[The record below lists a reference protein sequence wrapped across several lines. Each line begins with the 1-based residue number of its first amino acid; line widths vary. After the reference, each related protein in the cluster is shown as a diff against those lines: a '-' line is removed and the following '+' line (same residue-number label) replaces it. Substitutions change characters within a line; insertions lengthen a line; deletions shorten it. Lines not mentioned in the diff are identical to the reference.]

1 MWARKRFNMGTLI
14 FFETC
19 PKCLPETIK
28 LQSPNEATLQIESLQ
43 QSLEAL
49 TSTALNMSRDI
60 RRLQTELQ
68 FIMMDIEENDS
79 TSNLDTD
86 TFNYLCNKL
95 TMSLEEKIHLMM
107 NSSRDEPPTMLEQIS
122 ELHADMLEQLK
133 RQQEGNT
140 KTESVSIYAL
150 IDVLKQLDQLV
161 DDAKSE
167 TLSLQEYEFPEFRES
182 VNKLRA
188 DLEDTKHI
196 LEDIPH
202 ASWLSHDVCSL
213 SDRYLLLLQ
222 DMNRKH
228 NACGESEAMQQRIE
242 EMERQHAAEVEALR
256 AQLNA
261 FMNTTVA
268 ANVIAVEAVA
278 SAVDDGGNAK
288 PRQQESTIPPC
299 TPLPAP
305 VAQVQVVGPL
315 PMNRHCSVV
324 TVEAERVIPVVN
336 LVDERHCTSAFRESD
351 TAHRLGDLANVPETH
366 FVRTNST
373 DPSLRSNATMSLR
386 TNAEI
391 SAGNHTSTRNHTMTL
406 SQQPSLILSEMIA
419 LENLDRLLENVTD
432 PWTDILHIMKDHP
445 SSPLIQATALENI
458 ACLTQEPTTSSSMEQ
473 RHLEEN
479 RRKICYAGGID
490 LILKALR
497 QFPRNDNVQK
507 HGLRAIGTVSKRNKE
522 NAVKFGEKGAI
533 ELVEKGMRQFADH
546 IYIQRNGLFTLG
558 ILVFNIYH
566 HKTKIRDSDGIA
578 FIMSNMQKFRN
589 DDQIQRHGLSCLA
602 NLISNHVEN
611 RSLFSEMGGADIIL
625 SAMKRFPQDVMV
637 QDVACWAIAFLA
649 KSPEGHME
657 LRRKGAATAVLKAMS
672 VIGNQSNSASKALC
686 GLESREE
693 QNQEFET

>member
-1 MWARKRFNMGTLI
+1 
-14 FFETC
+14 
-19 PKCLPETIK
+19 
-28 LQSPNEATLQIESLQ
+28 
-43 QSLEAL
+43 
-49 TSTALNMSRDI
+49 
-60 RRLQTELQ
+60 
-68 FIMMDIEENDS
+68 MMDIEENDS

-95 TMSLEEKIHLMM
+95 TMSLEEKCHLMM

-122 ELHADMLEQLK
+122 ELHADMLVQLK

-161 DDAKSE
+161 DDTKSE
-167 TLSLQEYEFPEFRES
+167 KLSLQEYEFPEFRET

-188 DLEDTKHI
+188 DLEDAKHI

-202 ASWLSHDVCSL
+202 ASRLCHDVCSL

-222 DMNRKH
+222 DMNRNY
-228 NACGESEAMQQRIE
+228 NACGESEAMQQKME
-242 EMERQHAAEVEALR
+242 EMERQHAAKVEALR

-268 ANVIAVEAVA
+268 AEAVAVEAVA
-278 SAVDDGGNAK
+278 SAVDHGRNAK
-288 PRQQESTIPPC
+288 PRQQESTIPAYSP
-299 TPLPAP
+299 PPAP
-305 VAQVQVVGPL
+305 AAQVEVVGPL
-315 PMNRHCSVV
+315 PMNRHSSVV
-324 TVEAERVIPVVN
+324 TVEAEPVIPVVN
-336 LVDERHCTSAFRESD
+336 LVLERHSTSTFRESD
-351 TAHRLGDLANVPETH
+351 TALSLGNLANVPETH
-366 FVRTNST
+366 VVRTNSP
-373 DPSLRSNATMSLR
+373 DPSLRSNTTMSLR
-386 TNAEI
+386 TNSEI
-391 SAGNHTSTRNHTMTL
+391 SAGNYISTRNHTMRL

-445 SSPLIQATALENI
+445 SSPLIQATALETI
-458 ACLTQEPTTSSSMEQ
+458 ACLTQEPTTSSSKEQ
-473 RHLEEN
+473 RLLEEN
-479 RRKICYAGGID
+479 RRKIGCAGGID

-497 QFPRNDNVQK
+497 QFPGNENIQK

-522 NAVKFGEKGAI
+522 NAVKFGNKGAI
-533 ELVEKGMRQFADH
+533 ELLEKEMRQFPDH

-578 FIMSNMQKFRN
+578 LIMSNMKKFRN

-611 RSLFSEMGGADIIL
+611 RSLVSEMGGADIIL
-625 SAMKRFPQDVMV
+625 SAMRRFPKDNMV

-649 KSPEGHME
+649 KSPDGQME

-693 QNQEFET
+693 QNQAFET